1 MPKFRWPI
9 CAELQES
16 QKTKNVVDGELGVIG
31 RVNKGKLKEERKLGN
46 VLLCYGSECRE
57 EKESLLP

>member
-1 MPKFRWPI
+1 M
-9 CAELQES
+9 
-16 QKTKNVVDGELGVIG
+16 VDGELGVIG